1 VSGDTRI
8 DRMLSLGGVAGGPT
22 TAECDADASSGSA
35 REAVLHGAIAMAR
48 TVIRAATGDSRSN
61 LLTIA
66 AQRESGATTVT
77 SAE

>member
-1 VSGDTRI
+1 MIALR
-8 DRMLSLGGVAGGPT
+8 GVTGVPHTIEFA
-22 TAECDADASSGSA
+22 ADARSA
-35 REAVLHGAIAMAR
+35 AGDEAVLHGAIAMAR

>member
-1 VSGDTRI
+1 
-8 DRMLSLGGVAGGPT
+8 
-22 TAECDADASSGSA
+22 
-35 REAVLHGAIAMAR
+35 MAR
-48 TVIRAATGDSRSN
+48 TVIRAATGGDSRSN

>member
-1 VSGDTRI
+1 
-8 DRMLSLGGVAGGPT
+8 
-22 TAECDADASSGSA
+22 
-35 REAVLHGAIAMAR
+35 MAR